1 MQLFLSTPLVCH
13 YVSFHIA
20 AEHSH
25 LTVRNFLSCAK
36 RVLRWWQTQA
46 EKKHPSL
53 VEGLQWLQTLNEQ
66 LFCDTKRQETRPTQ
80 PCQRVRGCCLLSGSI
95 VLLGVWASLQEQSRV
110 CSRHL
115 ACCLQQTVAHL
126 GQRCSSSKEEAE
138 DCYDDQENTVQAT
151 CKKGHQGDCII

>member
-46 EKKHPSL
+46 EGKHPSL

-66 LFCDTKRQETRPTQ
+66 AKESEKADTQKAAGLWPLTMSHHARFLDPGLHTGSSVTPSARRPAL
-80 PCQRVRGCCLLSGSI
+80 RSLAGESKAGCA
-95 VLLGVWASLQEQSRV
+95 VVTWPVVFSR
-110 CSRHL
+110 L
-115 ACCLQQTVAHL
+115 WLT
-126 GQRCSSSKEEAE
+126 
-138 DCYDDQENTVQAT
+138 
-151 CKKGHQGDCII
+151 